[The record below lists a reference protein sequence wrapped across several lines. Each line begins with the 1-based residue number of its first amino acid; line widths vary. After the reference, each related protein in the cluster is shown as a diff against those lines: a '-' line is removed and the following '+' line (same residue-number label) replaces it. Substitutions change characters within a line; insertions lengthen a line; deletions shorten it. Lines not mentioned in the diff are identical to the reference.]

1 MSPVAVLERHPRLLL
16 QVQNRAGLSRLRH
29 WPICDVPMHTKYLYH
44 ATTLESSCEE
54 KPFWLLYALQET
66 LILSVLFSHIGCV
79 SPGSQGIESV
89 NLKSMRVRERHRT
102 HYS

>member
-16 QVQNRAGLSRLRH
+16 QVQNRAGLSRPRH

-54 KPFWLLYALQET
+54 KTFLVAPCVTGNLAF
-66 LILSVLFSHIGCV
+66 IGV
-79 SPGSQGIESV
+79 V
-89 NLKSMRVRERHRT
+89 FTHRMRQPREPRH
-102 HYS
+102 